1 MEIKI
6 AIAKI
11 NKYGEANS
19 GDTVEIIERPNG
31 GFSAVMADGQIK
43 GKKQKSISTLVAHR
57 VIEHIS
63 NGIRD
68 GAAIRTASNTILAD
82 YQGAVA
88 ADLHVVSVDLQTNTI
103 IISRNNPLPVFLI
116 NEDTVDCLS
125 TDSEPIGTR
134 TDIRASIVELEMKPD
149 MTIIAFTDGV
159 ANAGKH
165 NPPNLDICEIVE
177 SILEEQ
183 ESSAQEIADF
193 LINRSIRLDDG
204 RPKDDMSVFVLQV
217 LPQSKDRIRRM
228 NVSFTPDE
236 EA

>member
-6 AIAKI
+6 AIAKT

-31 GFSAVMADGQIK
+31 GFSAVMADGQIN
-43 GKKQKSISTLVAHR
+43 GKKQKTISTMVAHR

-68 GAAIRTASNTILAD
+68 GAAIRAASNTIFAE
-82 YQGAVA
+82 YQGKVS

-125 TDSEPIGTR
+125 TDSEPIGTSK
-134 TDIRASIVELEMKPD
+134 DIRASIVELEMKPD

-159 ANAGKH
+159 SNAGSH
-165 NPPNLDICEIVE
+165 NLPNLDICEIVE

-183 ESSAQEIADF
+183 DSSAQQIADF

-228 NVSFTPDE
+228 HVSFTPDE
-236 EA
+236 ES